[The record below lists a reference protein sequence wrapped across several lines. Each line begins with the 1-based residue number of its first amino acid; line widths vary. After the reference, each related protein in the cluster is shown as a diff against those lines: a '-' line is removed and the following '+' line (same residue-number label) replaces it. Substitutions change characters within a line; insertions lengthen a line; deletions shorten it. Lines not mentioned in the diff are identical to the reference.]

1 MSQDHT
7 NDYEQLKLSNQLC
20 FPFYA
25 ASMLITRY
33 YQPLLDEIDLTYPQ
47 YIVLMVLW
55 EKDEVPVSAI
65 STELL
70 LNTNTLTPLLKR
82 MEGSDLI
89 KRTRSRTDERQVL
102 ISLTEKG
109 LKLKEQAAFI
119 PQKMMEN
126 INYPIPKALT
136 LMNGINDFLAALKAG
151 SATQRRK

>member
-82 MEGSDLI
+82 MESSDLI
-89 KRTRSRTDERQVL
+89 KRIRSKTDERQVL

-109 LKLKEQAAFI
+109 LKLKEQAALI

-136 LMNGINDFLAALKAG
+136 LMNGINDFLTALKAG